1 MKENNIFKDKK
12 NYRCRPSLYQ
22 SVATSKYLV
31 DLDGTSLFF
40 FDWEKFAL
48 KNTLEVLA
56 KSDQFCAKLRVLNEN
71 FIVVFGM
78 NKFTVIDPLTFKITA
93 EVAIEYMIENVES
106 KKDYVVVMTSDE

>member
-1 MKENNIFKDKK
+1 
-12 NYRCRPSLYQ
+12 
-22 SVATSKYLV
+22 
-31 DLDGTSLFF
+31 
-40 FDWEKFAL
+40 
-48 KNTLEVLA
+48 
-56 KSDQFCAKLRVLNEN
+56 VLNEN